1 MIPYYIYSICIS
13 CNIYFP
19 EKKHYQMNRNIFFL
33 VSILFLASCSPSKQ
47 KAGDY
52 SSLRSEV
59 VKTAPVEQGC
69 FGDELT
75 LNGDVSCDESL
86 VRKIF
91 IPCSGRL
98 TGLTVE
104 VGDAVRR
111 GQILAIIHSEEAAD
125 YNKGLADADAQLR
138 IAEREYEMKQ
148 DMHRSGMASDKE
160 VSEAHGAL
168 VMARAERRRLGAV
181 AGINGFGQKATA
193 VLRSLISGYVIAKN
207 VYNDSYV
214 SPDGENGGEALE
226 IANLSRVWVIADVYE
241 SDIARI
247 HQGDPVTVTTMAY
260 DGEVF
265 HGQIDKVYNVLDS
278 ESKTMKVRVTLDNAR
293 GLLRPGMFATVHVST
308 DRGGKTLSRVPASAI
323 VFDGGK
329 DYVIVDSGNRHYR
342 RQVVKASHVGSDYAY
357 VASGLRPGELV
368 VSKNALLVFNTLGN
382 E

>member
-1 MIPYYIYSICIS
+1 MM
-13 CNIYFP
+13 
-19 EKKHYQMNRNIFFL
+19 KRNIFFL
-33 VSILFLASCSPSKQ
+33 ASLLCLASCSPSKQ

-59 VKTAPVEQGC
+59 VETTPVVLGSY
-69 FGDELT
+69 GDELT

-86 VRKIF
+86 VRKLF
-91 IPCSGRL
+91 IPCSGRV

-111 GQILAIIHSEEAAD
+111 GQALAVIHSEEAAD

-138 IAEREYEMKQ
+138 MAEREYEMKQ

-168 VMARAERRRLGAV
+168 VMARAEQRRLGAV
-181 AGINGFGQKATA
+181 AGINGFGRKATA
-193 VLRSLISGYVIAKN
+193 VLRSPISGYVTVKN
-207 VYNDSYV
+207 VYDDSYV
-214 SPDGENGGEALE
+214 SPDGEGGGEALE

-241 SDIARI
+241 SDIAKI
-247 HQGDPVTVTTMAY
+247 HQGAPVTVTTMAY

-308 DRGGKTLSRVPASAI
+308 DRGGKTLCRVPAKAI

-329 DYVIVDSGNRHYR
+329 DYVVVDDGHRHYR
-342 RQVVKASHVGSDYAY
+342 RQMVKTDHVASDYAY
-357 VASGLRPGELV
+357 VTSGLRPGEQV